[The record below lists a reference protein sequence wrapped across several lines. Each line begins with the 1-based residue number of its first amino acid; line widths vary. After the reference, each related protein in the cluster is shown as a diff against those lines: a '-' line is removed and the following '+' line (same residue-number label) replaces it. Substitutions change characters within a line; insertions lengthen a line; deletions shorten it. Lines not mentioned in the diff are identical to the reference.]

1 LNAARILIVDD
12 HTNLRK
18 LVRMSL
24 ALRQQAFEIKEAE
37 DADVAL
43 TILKHWKPD
52 VAIVDVML
60 PGAMDG
66 LGICRHIRA
75 VPSLSDIRILM
86 LSARG
91 QLADIEAATV
101 AGANRYIVK
110 PFSPVAL
117 LQAVNEL
124 VAQV

>member
-1 LNAARILIVDD
+1 MDAARILIIDD
-12 HTNLRK
+12 HANLRK

-24 ALRQQAFEIKEAE
+24 GLRQQAFDIEEAE

-43 TILKHWKPD
+43 AILQRWKPD

-66 LGICRHIRA
+66 LGICRHIRTA
-75 VPSLSDIRILM
+75 PLLSDIRILM

-91 QLADIEAATV
+91 QRTDIEAAMV

>member
-1 LNAARILIVDD
+1 
-12 HTNLRK
+12 
-18 LVRMSL
+18 MSL
-24 ALRQQAFEIKEAE
+24 GLRQQAFDIEEAE

-43 TILKHWKPD
+43 AILQRWKPD

-66 LGICRHIRA
+66 LGICRHIRTA
-75 VPSLSDIRILM
+75 PLLSDIRILM

-91 QLADIEAATV
+91 QRTDIEAAMV